1 MKIKYETGLL
11 LLHCLEQIND
21 HYRREI
27 LVFDGK
33 QKFKGFSL
41 LLDASNDFY
50 ITTSHHN
57 KHIVSNR
64 INTFMEDVYCL
75 LKDAKIIDYQPVDLS
90 DGSSVRFDGFQFIE
104 YNRETREHSFIPFG
118 EFDQKK
124 REEYFESILQSSE
137 WGFDFLL

>member
-50 ITTSHHN
+50 ITTSYHN

-137 WGFDFLL
+137 